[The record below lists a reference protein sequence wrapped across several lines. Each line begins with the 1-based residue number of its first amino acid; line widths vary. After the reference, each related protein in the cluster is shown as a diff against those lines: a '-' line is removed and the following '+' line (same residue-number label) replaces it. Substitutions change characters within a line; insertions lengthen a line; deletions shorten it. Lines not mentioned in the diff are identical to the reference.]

1 MGINASGNLGNGEL
15 DMNRLQGAKA
25 KVETYIRNNEVTL
38 GILFSVLD
46 TDSNKRID
54 MNEFKN
60 KMRQLHTGL
69 DEEEMSVLF
78 RSMDRNSDR
87 SIAYGELV
95 EMFSEINTKQIIK
108 KMQGIVTKSKLSA
121 ETFFNNECREDS
133 TKLKM
138 SLGDFNRLIKSL
150 YERVSPAELVYV
162 QRHFDRGSKGYV
174 SKQEFLSILNQ
185 DVMMQNVGSAGFT
198 LDIEDI
204 IKPLATRC
212 RNFNYNVAAVF
223 DNYDRNK
230 NGRLSAEE
238 LRDALQKD
246 FSITLEQDEV
256 KGITDFFVNKYKTK
270 EITKTAFIDLLQ
282 NSQFKNKA
290 DAQEARKSLY
300 DLKQRFETTKTT
312 PQRFL
317 QEANPEKSELITIR
331 LFKITL
337 NNLKLLT
344 LPNINNLTKYM
355 DKKNDGF
362 ISIGDFAAEVNN
374 SYNAGAT
381 MKSTTRS
388 GKWA

>member
-1 MGINASGNLGNGEL
+1 MGVNASGNLGGGEF
-15 DMNRLQGAKA
+15 DMNRLQGAKV

-69 DEEEMSVLF
+69 DEEEMNVLF

-133 TKLKM
+133 TKQKM
-138 SLGDFNRLIKSL
+138 SLNDFNRLIKSL

-162 QRHFDRGSKGYV
+162 QRHFDRGNKGYV

-185 DVMMQNVGSAGFT
+185 DVTMQNVGSGGFQ

-246 FSITLEQDEV
+246 FSISLEQDEV

-270 EITKTAFIDLLQ
+270 EISKTAFIDLLQ
-282 NSQFKNKA
+282 NSHFKNKA
-290 DAQEARKSLY
+290 DA
-300 DLKQRFETTKTT
+300 
-312 PQRFL
+312 
-317 QEANPEKSELITIR
+317 
-331 LFKITL
+331 
-337 NNLKLLT
+337 
-344 LPNINNLTKYM
+344 
-355 DKKNDGF
+355 
-362 ISIGDFAAEVNN
+362 
-374 SYNAGAT
+374 
-381 MKSTTRS
+381 
-388 GKWA
+388 

>member
-1 MGINASGNLGNGEL
+1 
-15 DMNRLQGAKA
+15 MN
-25 KVETYIRNNEVTL
+25 
-38 GILFSVLD
+38 
-46 TDSNKRID
+46 
-54 MNEFKN
+54 
-60 KMRQLHTGL
+60 
-69 DEEEMSVLF
+69 VLF

-108 KMQGIVTKSKLSA
+108 KMQSIVTKSRLSA

-133 TKLKM
+133 TKQKM
-138 SLGDFNRLIKSL
+138 SLNDFNRLIKSL

-162 QRHFDRGSKGYV
+162 QRHFDRGNKGYV

-185 DVMMQNVGSAGFT
+185 DVTMQSVGSGGFQ

-246 FSITLEQDEV
+246 FSISLEQDEV

-270 EITKTAFIDLLQ
+270 EISKTAFIDLLL

-331 LFKITL
+331 LFKVTL

-362 ISIGDFAAEVNN
+362 ISIGDFAAEVSN